1 MNYVLIY
8 QKYLFTLHVVTYP
21 VNACLRLNIFLHDTH
36 NNGCY
41 SSKTILSDL
50 TIEENEITE
59 RERERER
66 ESLLHFHIKPLKT

>member
-50 TIEENEITE
+50 TIEEMRSQREKE
-59 RERERER
+59 RGR

>member
-1 MNYVLIY
+1 MNYILIY

-41 SSKTILSDL
+41 SSKIISSDL

-66 ESLLHFHIKPLKT
+66 EFITLPH